1 MEETNVST
9 TFGPKKMNGTELLD
23 LESKME
29 KVERTGT
36 SNVLRLLIL
45 KYLHRCSPQ
54 KSIIS
59 CVSPMPPIML
69 PAIVRRLPTSAKV
82 WNSSGCKAEA

>member
-1 MEETNVST
+1 M
-9 TFGPKKMNGTELLD
+9 KK
-23 LESKME
+23 LE
-29 KVERTGT
+29 RIGT
-36 SNVLRLLIL
+36 SMSIL

-82 WNSSGCKAEA
+82 WNSRGCKAEASIGKVGFKDSEFSNLGF